1 MYQSNLCDWKQNF
14 KYNDCLSNSIH
25 FYNCKVKVSFEV
37 KAYTQLKGFSLQV
50 CTFIIRAYLLILN
63 KNLKK

>member
-1 MYQSNLCDWKQNF
+1 MYQSTLCDWKQNF
-14 KYNDCLSNSIH
+14 KYNDCLSNSIY

-50 CTFIIRAYLLILN
+50 
-63 KNLKK
+63 